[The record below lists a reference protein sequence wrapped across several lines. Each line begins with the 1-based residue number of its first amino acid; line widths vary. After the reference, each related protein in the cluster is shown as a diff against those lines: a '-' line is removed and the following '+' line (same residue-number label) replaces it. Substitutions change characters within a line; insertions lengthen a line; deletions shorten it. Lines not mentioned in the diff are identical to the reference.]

1 LEIDLGIAH
10 VKENQTSEQGARSC
24 FVIGPIGDRQAAVGS
39 EERLRYEESM
49 RVWDYVIK
57 PACDALGIDPV
68 RADMIAEP
76 GEITDQVCRRL
87 RDDDLVIADVTG
99 GNANVL
105 YELGLRHT
113 TNKPTVQLGE
123 KDKLPFDITVVRT
136 IQFVRSETGLVE
148 ARESLQ
154 KTISAVLERGGNP
167 VTATRV
173 WNEVDGNI
181 AEVPL
186 DTKAEEDADGPG
198 FLDMVAEAEEAAP
211 MLTEVMEEL
220 TMNFESFSDL
230 TEDAMKVM
238 ETSNER
244 GQGTG
249 GRLRIAQQL
258 ADNLDGPATR
268 MEQLA
273 GDFVGQL
280 DRMAPGISYLISR
293 IEDDPSSLHA
303 DEGAKEFSDTMK
315 ELSAA
320 AAESLPQVDVLADV
334 TYELGRISNRL
345 RPVSR
350 RMSSALRKIAGTSRT
365 IQDWGRRLDD
375 LDSEAA

>member
-1 LEIDLGIAH
+1 MTIAH
-10 VKENQTSEQGARSC
+10 INENTTIPEADATC

-39 EERLRYEESM
+39 EERLRYEQSM

-57 PACDALGIDPV
+57 PACDALGIEPV

-76 GEITDQVCRRL
+76 GEITDQVCRHL
-87 RDDDLVIADVTG
+87 RDDDIVIADVTG

-113 TNKPTVQLGE
+113 TDKLTVQLGE
-123 KDKLPFDITVVRT
+123 KDRLPFDITVVRT

-154 KTISAVLERGGNP
+154 NAIKAGMERGGNP

-173 WNEVDGNI
+173 WREGNGDEMVD
-181 AEVPL
+181 PP
-186 DTKAEEDADGPG
+186 DTKSDEDENGPG
-198 FLDMVAEAEEAAP
+198 FLEMVAEAEEAAP
-211 MLTEVMEEL
+211 LLSQVMEEL
-220 TMNFESFSDL
+220 TAVFESLSGLTDKAMEEMARSD
-230 TEDAMKVM
+230 A
-238 ETSNER
+238 R

-249 GRLRIAQQL
+249 GRLRVAQQL
-258 ADNLDGPATR
+258 ADDLDGPATQ

-280 DRMAPGISYLISR
+280 ERMAPGISYLISQV
-293 IEDDPSSLHA
+293 EDDPSSLHA
-303 DEGAKEFSDTMK
+303 DDGAKQFAGAMK
-315 ELSAA
+315 SLSSS
-320 AAESLPQVDVLADV
+320 AAESLPQVDVLADA
-334 TYELGRISNRL
+334 THQFGTISNRL

-350 RMSSALRKIAGTSRT
+350 RMSTALRKISGTSRT
-365 IQDWGRRLDD
+365 IQDWGRRLDAI
-375 LDSEAA
+375 DSDAA